1 MTLTLSMADTL
12 INNSQ
17 ETDYTYDH
25 HPEEDNAPI
34 DLSLLRINSF
44 NNSSDRRRANSSP
57 PQFPSHGSFSSS
69 SAAATSPVKRP
80 SPEPRE
86 ADEPRRKKLFPSPP
100 ETKEDEEM
108 SNRLGYKKVPLPADC
123 NPARIRSS
131 PVYNRSLSDRF
142 ASTGYTRGGVGQETA
157 PSGNIV
163 SSLPPRPRKPVFR
176 RSVSDLSPA
185 PSRYTAI
192 DEADLA
198 NQETSEANKMLYVIK
213 DGVRE
218 LDQWC
223 NKLLHYSEAVK
234 QDDTPKEEVEPQEE
248 EQEKECKE
256 GVKVDRVGEAF
267 VVEINCPCGRNYRTL
282 FSGRDCYY
290 KLL

>member
-1 MTLTLSMADTL
+1 MADTL
-12 INNSQ
+12 INNSSQ
-17 ETDYTYDH
+17 ESDYSYDH

-44 NNSSDRRRANSSP
+44 GNSSDRRRANSSP
-57 PQFPSHGSFSSS
+57 PQFQSFGSFSSS
-69 SAAATSPVKRP
+69 STAATSPVKRP
-80 SPEPRE
+80 SPEPKE
-86 ADEPRRKKLFPSPP
+86 ADEPRRKKLFLSPP
-100 ETKEDEEM
+100 ETKEEDEEEM
-108 SNRLGYKKVPLPADC
+108 SNRLGYKKVQLPSDC
-123 NPARIRSS
+123 NPTRIRPT
-131 PVYNRSLSDRF
+131 PVYKRSLSDTF
-142 ASTGYTRGGVGQETA
+142 ARGGVARETA
-157 PSGNIV
+157 PSSGNV
-163 SSLPPRPRKPVFR
+163 ASSLPPRPRKPVFR

-185 PSRYTAI
+185 PSMAFLGSSSR
-192 DEADLA
+192 EADLA

-234 QDDTPKEEVEPQEE
+234 QDDAPKEGFEPQEEE

-267 VVEINCPCGRNYRTL
+267 VETL
-282 FSGRDCYY
+282 KSSSFICSHFSHQKIVAPSCDELY
-290 KLL
+290 